1 MQKRWP
7 PDLPSTPRALSI
19 QASSAV
25 ARLCPL
31 SWKTVSQMFHNADFL
46 SFPPHS
52 LLGKHPNAKAR
63 GKMNVTLGLL
73 AGRTQRS
80 QGAPTVKIKHFP
92 KPL

>member
-1 MQKRWP
+1 
-7 PDLPSTPRALSI
+7 
-19 QASSAV
+19 
-25 ARLCPL
+25 
-31 SWKTVSQMFHNADFL
+31 MFHNADFL